1 MRKVIFHISQLV
13 CFTCI
18 LIFQCAFLHAQNIG
32 YSIHSDSADYLIS
45 IENESAEKSVF
56 KQVLHPLEESIFSVG
71 NYQYLFREGQYINSI
86 RSTHPEVGN
95 IQSLSV
101 SANVNPNNDFSFL
114 DYATPRD
121 PMRIFR
127 KRFFWGIAFA
137 GTQAKMKMELDPV
150 FWQRT
155 DSIKS
160 IRPGGQVGG
169 GFGGSVAMRMGRFWE
184 VKMLTM
190 LQLHERTLQ
199 YTWQNTPGPNLKIE
213 TISLDIPLTLKY
225 RSSMPNNTGMYIIG
239 GLRWSHDFQSNED
252 VPIGDTKPLIAIKK
266 NTYYYEMGAGFE
278 FRLDFVDLSLEFKL
292 SNGLNNAL
300 VRIPNSYYSGS
311 LSAIYPRLFSISL
324 MAQD

>member
-1 MRKVIFHISQLV
+1 MRKVIFYISQLF
-13 CFTCI
+13 CFAYI
-18 LIFQCAFLHAQNIG
+18 LVYQCTFLHAQITGNT
-32 YSIHSDSADYLIS
+32 IHGDSMKFSES
-45 IENESAEKSVF
+45 IENEPVELIVKPVM
-56 KQVLHPLEESIFSVG
+56 LPTEESIFSSG
-71 NYQYLFREGQYINSI
+71 NYQYLFQDGFTASSKSSFQ
-86 RSTHPEVGN
+86 PEVGMMLP
-95 IQSLSV
+95 LSI
-101 SANVNPNNDFSFL
+101 SANVKPINDFSFL

-239 GLRWSHDFQSNED
+239 GVRWSHDFQSNED

>member
-1 MRKVIFHISQLV
+1 MRKVIFHIPLKKIIISALLLGVGNSYAQLSSD
-13 CFTCI
+13 TPMMDT
-18 LIFQCAFLHAQNIG
+18 FLTTIVPKVNLLSITHADTLE
-32 YSIHSDSADYLIS
+32 YARVIHSSP
-45 IENESAEKSVF
+45 ENESVF
-56 KQVLHPLEESIFSVG
+56 VNSSLTKLSIPT
-71 NYQYLFREGQYINSI
+71 R
-86 RSTHPEVGN
+86 
-95 IQSLSV
+95 
-101 SANVNPNNDFSFL
+101 DFGFL

-137 GTQAKMKMELDPV
+137 GTQAKMRMVLDPV

-155 DSIKS
+155 DSIQS
-160 IRPGGQVGG
+160 IRPGGQLGG
-169 GFGGSVAMRMGRFWE
+169 GFGGSVAMRIGRFWE
-184 VKMLTM
+184 LKMLTM
-190 LQLHERTLQ
+190 LQLHERTLD
-199 YTWQNTPGPNLKIE
+199 YTWQHTPGPNLKIE
-213 TISLDIPLTLKY
+213 TISLDIPLTIKY
-225 RSSMPNNTGMYIIG
+225 RSTMPNNTGMYLIG
-239 GLRWSHDFQSNED
+239 GVRWSHDFQSNED
-252 VPIGDTKPLIAIKK
+252 VPIGDTKPLVAIKK

>member
-13 CFTCI
+13 GFTYI
-18 LIFQCAFLHAQNIG
+18 LVFQCAQLYAQNECVNPI
-32 YSIHSDSADYLIS
+32 SDSLFQQQLNFNAVVSL
-45 IENESAEKSVF
+45 ESNTLLDS
-56 KQVLHPLEESIFSVG
+56 KQESIFSEG
-71 NYQYLFREGQYINSI
+71 NYQHLLNEDGFAFGTMGLYHY
-86 RSTHPEVGN
+86 
-95 IQSLSV
+95 QSEKTQDPHLISY
-101 SANVNPNNDFSFL
+101 SKPNADFSFL

-155 DSIKS
+155 DSIQS

>member
-1 MRKVIFHISQLV
+1 M
-13 CFTCI
+13 
-18 LIFQCAFLHAQNIG
+18 HAQNLLLSSSLDTTIIAQ
-32 YSIHSDSADYLIS
+32 SNKDELIELDS
-45 IENESAEKSVF
+45 NM
-56 KQVLHPLEESIFSVG
+56 VLSQQEETIFSAVNYKYLLDVEPRLVDVG
-71 NYQYLFREGQYINSI
+71 LNANASI
-86 RSTHPEVGN
+86 
-95 IQSLSV
+95 
-101 SANVNPNNDFSFL
+101 SAIKKPNGDFSFL
-114 DYATPRD
+114 NYATPRD

-155 DSIKS
+155 DSIQS

-169 GFGGSVAMRMGRFWE
+169 GFGGSVAMRLGRFWE

-225 RSSMPNNTGMYIIG
+225 RSTMPNNTGMYIIG
-239 GLRWSHDFQSNED
+239 GVRWSHDFQSNED

>member
-1 MRKVIFHISQLV
+1 MRKVISHISQLV
-13 CFTCI
+13 IIVFV
-18 LIFQCAFLHAQNIG
+18 LFFQCRYLHAQNLLLSSSLDTTIIAQ
-32 YSIHSDSADYLIS
+32 SNKDELIELDS
-45 IENESAEKSVF
+45 NM
-56 KQVLHPLEESIFSVG
+56 VLSQQEETIFSAVNYKYLLDVEPRLVDVG
-71 NYQYLFREGQYINSI
+71 LNANASI
-86 RSTHPEVGN
+86 
-95 IQSLSV
+95 
-101 SANVNPNNDFSFL
+101 SAIKKPNGDFSFL
-114 DYATPRD
+114 NYATPRD

-155 DSIKS
+155 DSIQS

-169 GFGGSVAMRMGRFWE
+169 GFGGSVAMRLGRFWE

-225 RSSMPNNTGMYIIG
+225 RSTMPNNTGMYIIG
-239 GLRWSHDFQSNED
+239 GVRWSHDFQSNED

>member
-1 MRKVIFHISQLV
+1 MHKVILNISHKYL
-13 CFTCI
+13 FAFI
-18 LIFQCAFLHAQNIG
+18 LIVSAQNSMAQMAALPVLKDPFDI
-32 YSIHSDSADYLIS
+32 SAS
-45 IENESAEKSVF
+45 STGVAKTAMP
-56 KQVLHPLEESIFSVG
+56 PLEIAPTWVG
-71 NYQYLFREGQYINSI
+71 EVDTNSNDPMWMFPDA
-86 RSTHPEVGN
+86 SSHVFQHSPLAT
-95 IQSLSV
+95 LS
-101 SANVNPNNDFSFL
+101 SPNRNFDFL
-114 DYATPRD
+114 NYATPRD
-121 PMRIFR
+121 PMRLFR

-160 IRPGGQVGG
+160 IRPGGQLGG
-169 GFGGSVAMRMGRFWE
+169 GFGGSVAMRIGRFWE

-199 YTWQNTPGPNLKIE
+199 YTWQYNPGPNLKIE
-213 TISLDIPLTLKY
+213 TISLDIPITLKY
-225 RSSMPNNTGMYIIG
+225 RSTMPDNTGMYVIG

-252 VPIGDTKPLIAIKK
+252 VPIGDTKPLVAIKK
-266 NTYYYEMGAGFE
+266 NTFYYEMGAGFE